1 MKAVTRN
8 RWWPAALAVAGVLA
22 AFAALTAP
30 GRDTAEAQSLCA
42 FATGE
47 ALQQFIAAGVC
58 AEPSPTPAPGNT
70 PLPPP
75 TPVPTLPPPTLVP
88 TLPLPTPVPTLPLP
102 TLVPTLPPAAPVP
115 TPTPAPSATPVPT
128 PVAEPQDVCET
139 ATDETLSNLIQD
151 GVCAEPPPPTPAPE
165 NTPVSTPTPEGNDVI
180 VVTGDTVPG
189 RLTVRV
195 YGLISAEVSQVDE
208 AKSALMEQAAAVGA
222 NAVVDFHLAVDHDVR
237 IAYGTAVATDCTESV
252 PCLETESNDICH
264 PILTDESTLATLIA
278 AGVCRPEDMR
288 TLPAPLLGENDV
300 TLLTTDP
307 FLNWCGP
314 VCGLTGKNA
323 VTLVTTD
330 TVPRHSIVRVHGLVT
345 NESDPLFEAQYYIIE
360 QAATAGTN
368 AVIGF
373 RSAADRGLR
382 IAYGTAVTIK

>member
-1 MKAVTRN
+1 MKTVTGN
-8 RWWPAALAVAGVLA
+8 RWWPAALVAALAVAGILA

-30 GRDTAEAQSLCA
+30 GRDAAEAQSLCA
-42 FATGE
+42 TANGA
-47 ALQQFIAAGVC
+47 ALRQLIEAGVC

-75 TPVPTLPPPTLVP
+75 TLSPTN
-88 TLPLPTPVPTLPLP
+88 
-102 TLVPTLPPAAPVP
+102 
-115 TPTPAPSATPVPT
+115 TPVPT
-128 PVAEPQDVCET
+128 PIAEGQNLCDT
-139 ATDETLSNLIQD
+139 ATDETLRQLIEA
-151 GVCAEPPPPTPAPE
+151 GVCAEPSPTPAPD
-165 NTPVSTPTPEGNDVI
+165 NTPVPTPIAEGQNLCDTATDETLWSLIQAGVCAERPPTSLPEGNDVI

-189 RLTVRV
+189 RWTVQV
-195 YGLISAEVSQVDE
+195 YGLLSAEGNQVDD

-222 NAVVDFHLAVDHDVR
+222 NAIVDFHLAVDHDVR

-252 PCLETESNDICH
+252 PCLDTESIDICH

-314 VCGLTGKNA
+314 GCGLTGKNA

-360 QAATAGTN
+360 QAAAAGAN

-373 RSAADRGLR
+373 RWAADRGLR
-382 IAYGTAVTIK
+382 IAYGTAVTIE

>member
-8 RWWPAALAVAGVLA
+8 RWWPAALVAALAIAGVLA
-22 AFAALTAP
+22 AFATLTAP
-30 GRDTAEAQSLCA
+30 GRDTAEAQGLCDT
-42 FATGE
+42 ATGE
-47 ALQQFIAAGVC
+47 ALRHLIAAGVC

-115 TPTPAPSATPVPT
+115 TPTPAPTPTPVPT
-128 PVAEPQDVCET
+128 PIAEGQNLCDT
-139 ATDETLSNLIQD
+139 ATDETLWSLIQA
-151 GVCAEPPPPTPAPE
+151 GVCAERPPT
-165 NTPVSTPTPEGNDVI
+165 SLPEGNDVI

-189 RLTVRV
+189 RWTVQV
-195 YGLISAEVSQVDE
+195 YGLLSAEGNQVDE

-222 NAVVDFHLAVDHDVR
+222 NAIVDFHLAVDHDVR

-360 QAATAGTN
+360 QAAAAGAN

-373 RSAADRGLR
+373 RWAADRGLR
-382 IAYGTAVTIK
+382 IAYGTAVTIE

>member
-1 MKAVTRN
+1 MKAITRN
-8 RWWPAALAVAGVLA
+8 RWWPAALVAALAVAGILA

-42 FATGE
+42 TATGE
-47 ALQQFIAAGVC
+47 ALQQLIAAGVC

-115 TPTPAPSATPVPT
+115 TPTPAPTATPVPT

-180 VVTGDTVPG
+180 VVTGDEVLG
-189 RLTVRV
+189 RWIVRV
-195 YGLISAEVSQVDE
+195 YGLISAEGNRLDD
-208 AKSALMEQAAAVGA
+208 AKSALMDQAAAVGA
-222 NAVVDFHLAVDHDVR
+222 NAIVDFHLAVDHDVR
-237 IAYGTAVATDCTESV
+237 IAYGTAVVTDCTESI
-252 PCLETESNDICH
+252 PCLSFCH
-264 PILTDESTLATLIA
+264 TPLASDEATRAALIE
-278 AGVCRPEDMR
+278 AGICRPEDIR
-288 TLPAPLLGENDV
+288 TLPAPLLVENDV
-300 TLLTTDP
+300 TL
-307 FLNWCGP
+307 
-314 VCGLTGKNA
+314 
-323 VTLVTTD
+323 VTMD
-330 TVPRHSIVRVHGLVT
+330 TVPRHYVVRVHGLIVA
-345 NESDPLFEAQYYIIE
+345 ESSPLYEAQDRIIE
-360 QAATAGTN
+360 QAIAAGAN
-368 AVIGF
+368 AVVDF
-373 RSAADRGLR
+373 RWAADRGLR
-382 IAYGTAVTIK
+382 IAYGTAVTIE

>member
-1 MKAVTRN
+1 ME
-8 RWWPAALAVAGVLA
+8 PH
-22 AFAALTAP
+22 
-30 GRDTAEAQSLCA
+30 
-42 FATGE
+42 
-47 ALQQFIAAGVC
+47 
-58 AEPSPTPAPGNT
+58 PSPE
-70 PLPPP
+70 
-75 TPVPTLPPPTLVP
+75 
-88 TLPLPTPVPTLPLP
+88 
-102 TLVPTLPPAAPVP
+102 
-115 TPTPAPSATPVPT
+115 SAW
-128 PVAEPQDVCET
+128 
-139 ATDETLSNLIQD
+139 D
-151 GVCAEPPPPTPAPE
+151 GRQRRYQ
-165 NTPVSTPTPEGNDVI
+165 EGNDVI

-189 RLTVRV
+189 RWTVQV
-195 YGLISAEVSQVDE
+195 YGLLSAEGNQVDE

-222 NAVVDFHLAVDHDVR
+222 NAIVDFHLAVDHDVR

-252 PCLETESNDICH
+252 PCLDTESIDICH

-314 VCGLTGKNA
+314 GCGLTGKNA

-360 QAATAGTN
+360 QAAAAGAN

-373 RSAADRGLR
+373 PLGGRPRPPHRLR
-382 IAYGTAVTIK
+382 HRRHHRIGSPLCPPTASSSPECSSTAFTA